1 MLGSLAVKYS
11 AFVEVEEVTA
21 VPRRHPSYAPRT
33 IRAVELLGM
42 EISRIRLERRITQR
56 ELAERAGISPD
67 TLGSIEQGT
76 PTVAIGTV
84 FEVAHLLGIDLL
96 VDGDDLEA
104 TRSRT
109 RQMLALLP
117 GRVRRALPVDDDF

>member
-1 MLGSLAVKYS
+1 M
-11 AFVEVEEVTA
+11 

-33 IRAVELLGM
+33 IRTVELLGM
-42 EISRIRLERRITQR
+42 EISRARVERRITQA

-67 TLGSIEQGT
+67 TLSSIEQGS

-96 VDGDDLEA
+96 VDGDDLDA
-104 TRSRT
+104 MWSRT
-109 RQMLALLP
+109 RQTLALLP
-117 GRVRRALPVDDDF
+117 GRVRQTLSVDDNF